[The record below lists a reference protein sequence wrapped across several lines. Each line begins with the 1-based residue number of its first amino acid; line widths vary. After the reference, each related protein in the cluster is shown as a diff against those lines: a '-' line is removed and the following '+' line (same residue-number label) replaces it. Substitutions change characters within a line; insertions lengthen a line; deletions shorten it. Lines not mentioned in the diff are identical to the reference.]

1 MIKEPKAE
9 IISVGTELLLG
20 QIVNSNA
27 AWMSEKLASRG
38 VSVFYHSVVGD
49 NLDRLAAVFQTA
61 ANRSDIVFI
70 TGGLGPTED
79 DLTREAFQK
88 MTGLKIV
95 EDKKTMD
102 QIHQFF
108 SNSQKSMSP
117 NNRKQARVFEGSTV
131 FNNSVGI
138 APGIVQE
145 YQDTYWIF
153 MPGVPREMKAI
164 MSEHILPYIEQLYPT
179 KSIIYSRMLRFI
191 GIGESQLEHELQ
203 LLISNQTNPTI
214 APLATEG
221 EVGLRLSAKAESKE
235 LAEKLI
241 DELEQKIASIVG
253 DFLYGHDEVT
263 LDQKVFGLLKG
274 KGLTLASAES
284 LTGGAFSAAIV
295 KREGSSSV
303 FQGSAT
309 VYQPVIKEKVLGISQ
324 DLIEDHGTVSEACAE
339 AMAQQVKKHY
349 LSDIGISFTGVAGP
363 DSIEGKEVGTVYI
376 SICDPNDQCHTYL
389 FHFNG
394 DRETIQRRVVKKG
407 LELLFRLLKE

>member
-1 MIKEPKAE
+1 M
-9 IISVGTELLLG
+9 
-20 QIVNSNA
+20 
-27 AWMSEKLASRG
+27 
-38 VSVFYHSVVGD
+38 
-49 NLDRLAAVFQTA
+49 FQTA

-221 EVGLRLSAKAESKE
+221 EVGLRLSAKAS
-235 LAEKLI
+235 
-241 DELEQKIASIVG
+241 QKS
-253 DFLYGHDEVT
+253 
-263 LDQKVFGLLKG
+263 
-274 KGLTLASAES
+274 
-284 LTGGAFSAAIV
+284 
-295 KREGSSSV
+295 
-303 FQGSAT
+303 
-309 VYQPVIKEKVLGISQ
+309 
-324 DLIEDHGTVSEACAE
+324 
-339 AMAQQVKKHY
+339 
-349 LSDIGISFTGVAGP
+349 
-363 DSIEGKEVGTVYI
+363 
-376 SICDPNDQCHTYL
+376 
-389 FHFNG
+389 
-394 DRETIQRRVVKKG
+394 
-407 LELLFRLLKE
+407 